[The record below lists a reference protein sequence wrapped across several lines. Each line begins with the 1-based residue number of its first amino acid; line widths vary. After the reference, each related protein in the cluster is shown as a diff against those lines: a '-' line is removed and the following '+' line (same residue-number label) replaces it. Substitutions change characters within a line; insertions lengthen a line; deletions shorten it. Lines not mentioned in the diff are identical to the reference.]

1 MRAIVYVVA
10 GALVMGAASS
20 ARAQDGLTPVRELY
34 ESASYEAALA
44 ALDSMSA
51 AAGPPAIEA
60 EQYRVFCLVALGRS
74 SEAERVIE
82 RIVSADPTFQLAEAE
97 TSPRILETFETVRR
111 RALPAVVSELYDE
124 GKAAFDRRQFAEAE
138 RALASA
144 VTLIDTP
151 EVVNR
156 PGMDDLR
163 RLASGFLSLSRAE
176 LAAEERASRPLEAR
190 ATIADPTS
198 TAAAPSATEH
208 WDLQAERQDWQTE
221 RQDLQT
227 ERRDLQAERRDFSP
241 GVPAVPDTEP
251 VAIRQD
257 LPPWTNP
264 AADFSVVYRGA
275 IVVTIDEAGD
285 VTRAEIAES
294 IYPLYNQELMR
305 YARRWKYEPAR
316 RGGRPIQSQ
325 KRVEVELRPR

>member
-1 MRAIVYVVA
+1 MKAIVCIVA
-10 GALVMGAASS
+10 GALVLGLASS
-20 ARAQDGLTPVRELY
+20 VRAQDGLTPVRELY

-44 ALDSMSA
+44 ALDSMSD
-51 AAGPPAIEA
+51 AAGPSAIEA

-74 SEAERVIE
+74 FEAERVIE
-82 RIVSADPTFQLAEAE
+82 RIVAADPTFQLAEAD
-97 TSPRILETFETVRR
+97 TSPRILETFATVRR

-124 GKAAFDRRQFAEAE
+124 GKAAFDRRQFVEAE

-144 VTLIDTP
+144 VSLIDTP

-163 RLASGFLSLSRAE
+163 RLASGFLTLSRAE

-190 ATIADPTS
+190 ATMADP
-198 TAAAPSATEH
+198 AAMSAALVSSE
-208 WDLQAERQDWQTE
+208 DGEAGP
-221 RQDLQT
+221 
-227 ERRDLQAERRDFSP
+227 AV
-241 GVPAVPDTEP
+241 VPVPLPEVPDTEP

-285 VTRAEIAES
+285 VTNAEIAES
-294 IYPLYNQELMR
+294 IYPFYNQELLR
-305 YARRWKYEPAR
+305 YSRRWKYEPAR

>member
-1 MRAIVYVVA
+1 MKAIVYIVA
-10 GALVMGAASS
+10 GMLVMGSASS
-20 ARAQDGLTPVRELY
+20 VRAQDGLTPVRELY

-44 ALDSMSA
+44 ALDSMPE
-51 AAGPPAIEA
+51 AAGSSAIEA

-74 SEAERVIE
+74 LEAERVIE
-82 RIVSADPTFQLAEAE
+82 RIVSADPTFQLAEAD
-97 TSPRILETFETVRR
+97 TSPRIIETFETVRR

-144 VTLIDTP
+144 VDLIDTP

-163 RLASGFLSLSRAE
+163 RLASGFLTLSRAE

-190 ATIADPTS
+190 ATIADP
-198 TAAAPSATEH
+198 AAAPALLSTDRGEAGP
-208 WDLQAERQDWQTE
+208 AV
-221 RQDLQT
+221 
-227 ERRDLQAERRDFSP
+227 
-241 GVPAVPDTEP
+241 VPVPLPEVPDTEP

-285 VTRAEIAES
+285 VANAEIVES
-294 IYPLYNQELMR
+294 IYPFYNQELLR